1 MSIFLLNF
9 EIQFKPKLISKP
21 IFIMTHSTVTSTNLD
36 NVLFQFVIA
45 MNERRST
52 ILTNYG
58 ISENDIEIVRYLNAN
73 EVKKM
78 KELGEQF
85 DLKFSTLTSTIDRL
99 EQNRLV
105 KRRNSKDDRRVVFVQ
120 INQRGQQLLTDLDEM
135 YQKVAENFSGLNE
148 EALNA
153 MVVGLNAVIS

>member
-1 MSIFLLNF
+1 
-9 EIQFKPKLISKP
+9 
-21 IFIMTHSTVTSTNLD
+21 MTHSTVTSTNLD
-36 NVLFQFVIA
+36 SVLFQFVIS

-135 YQKVAENFSGLNE
+135 YQKVAENFSDLNE

>member
-1 MSIFLLNF
+1 
-9 EIQFKPKLISKP
+9 
-21 IFIMTHSTVTSTNLD
+21 MTHSTVTSTNLD
-36 NVLFQFVIA
+36 SVLFQFVIA

>member
-1 MSIFLLNF
+1 
-9 EIQFKPKLISKP
+9 
-21 IFIMTHSTVTSTNLD
+21 MTHSTVTSTNLD
-36 NVLFQFVIA
+36 SVLFQFVIA

-52 ILTNYG
+52 ILTNFG

-153 MVVGLNAVIS
+153 MVAGLNAVIS

>member
-1 MSIFLLNF
+1 
-9 EIQFKPKLISKP
+9 
-21 IFIMTHSTVTSTNLD
+21 MTHSTVTSTNLD

>member
-1 MSIFLLNF
+1 
-9 EIQFKPKLISKP
+9 
-21 IFIMTHSTVTSTNLD
+21 MTHSTVTSTNLD
-36 NVLFQFVIA
+36 SVLFQFVIA
-45 MNERRST
+45 MNDRRST
-52 ILTNYG
+52 ILTSYG